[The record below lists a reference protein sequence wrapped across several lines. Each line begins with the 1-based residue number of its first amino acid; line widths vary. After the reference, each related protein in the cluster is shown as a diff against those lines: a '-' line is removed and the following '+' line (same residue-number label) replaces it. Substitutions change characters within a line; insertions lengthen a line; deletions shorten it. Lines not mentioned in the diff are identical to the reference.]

1 MNKRI
6 GLIYGGVVFC
16 LLLCSFILPFN
27 SIQQQNQA
35 PVVKIIAPKTNGN
48 FDWGAQVNYQV
59 SVADKEDGDS
69 KYEEING
76 MEVLLE
82 VKYAGSK
89 TILPV
94 ATKATPEAPGLAV
107 IRTSNCFNCHSFN
120 GKLIGPSF
128 HDIGIK
134 YPVTAA
140 NIDLLTKRIKE
151 GSAGI
156 WGKVSMPTHP
166 ELTTE
171 EAASTVKWILKQAN
185 DPNISYYTGTEG
197 SFRTRPAG
205 TEKKGTYILTASYT
219 DHGPKSAPG
228 KQRLQGQDVV
238 ILQSK

>member
-6 GLIYGGVVFC
+6 GLIYGGVIFC
-16 LLLCSFILPFN
+16 LFLCSFIFPLN
-27 SIQQQNQA
+27 NLQQQNQA

-48 FDWGAQVNYQV
+48 FDWDTQMNYQI

-69 KYEEING
+69 KYEEINN

-89 TILPV
+89 ANLP
-94 ATKATPEAPGLAV
+94 AITKATPDAPGLAV

-120 GKLIGPSF
+120 TKLIGPSF
-128 HDIGIK
+128 HDIGVK

-140 NIDLLTKRIKE
+140 NIDLLARRIKE

-166 ELTTE
+166 ELTAE
-171 EAASTVKWILKQAN
+171 EAVSTVKWILKQAN
-185 DPNISYYTGTEG
+185 DPNVNYYTGTEG

-219 DHGPKSAPG
+219 DHGLKNAAD
-228 KQRLQGQDVV
+228 KRLKGQDIV
-238 ILQSK
+238 ILQHK